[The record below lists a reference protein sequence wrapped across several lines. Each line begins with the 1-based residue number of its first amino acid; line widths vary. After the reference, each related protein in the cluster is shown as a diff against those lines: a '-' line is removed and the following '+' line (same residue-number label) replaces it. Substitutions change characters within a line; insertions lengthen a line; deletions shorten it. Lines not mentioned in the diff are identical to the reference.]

1 MNIDLYKTLLSN
13 YTYLIDNNTKNNAN
27 NKYIYY
33 KNKLIEKWERTH
45 KERTHKERTHKERTH
60 KERTHKERTHKERT
74 HKKREKDDISAICI
88 MDTDTDED
96 NKAYVAFIKEFTYVP
111 VLLHLAADNPRITD
125 IITRFQQ
132 LPDNEIPDKE
142 ETNEL
147 RDWVDA
153 NMDTIG
159 NMSQDDINQI
169 IQNTKLVKLN
179 TADFYKREYAL
190 SGKRKPSNN
199 CLITMDPI
207 RRDEYYVGF
216 LDKGMP
222 YKVAAII
229 QYYKRMKNENEKLE
243 KKGITAEWKTPLRN
257 IMSDE
262 DREKLEDLINWYE
275 NPKKCTRSKRT
286 RNNRSKSPI
295 SKTRSPTP
303 SPSKKRKTRRR

>member
-1 MNIDLYKTLLSN
+1 
-13 YTYLIDNNTKNNAN
+13 
-27 NKYIYY
+27 
-33 KNKLIEKWERTH
+33 
-45 KERTHKERTHKERTH
+45 
-60 KERTHKERTHKERT
+60 
-74 HKKREKDDISAICI
+74 
-88 MDTDTDED
+88 
-96 NKAYVAFIKEFTYVP
+96 
-111 VLLHLAADNPRITD
+111 
-125 IITRFQQ
+125 
-132 LPDNEIPDKE
+132 
-142 ETNEL
+142 
-147 RDWVDA
+147 
-153 NMDTIG
+153 
-159 NMSQDDINQI
+159 
-169 IQNTKLVKLN
+169 
-179 TADFYKREYAL
+179 
-190 SGKRKPSNN
+190 
-199 CLITMDPI
+199 MDPI